1 MNVSERSEDEYSTA
15 LEATMTPS
23 QRAYCDVALAI
34 NQRRNMFV
42 ALSLGL
48 DGATPPKNAPRYR
61 VEPVS
66 GEFFH
71 IVDTGTGKL
80 KGFRREPRSW
90 QGLRLG
96 LLGSGPS
103 QVQATPYSPA

>member
-1 MNVSERSEDEYSTA
+1 
-15 LEATMTPS
+15 MTPS

-42 ALSLGL
+42 ALRLGL

-61 VEPVS
+61 VVPES

-71 IVDTGTGKL
+71 IVDTGTGKV
-80 KGFRREPRSW
+80 KGFRREHNAACAFARKLEQESLP
-90 QGLRLG
+90 
-96 LLGSGPS
+96 
-103 QVQATPYSPA
+103 

>member
-1 MNVSERSEDEYSTA
+1 
-15 LEATMTPS
+15 MTPS

-48 DGATPPKNAPRYR
+48 AGSTPPKSAPRYR
-61 VEPVS
+61 VVPVS

-71 IVDTGTGKL
+71 IVDTGTGKV

>member
-15 LEATMTPS
+15 LQATMTPS

-71 IVDTGTGKL
+71 IVDTGTGKV

>member
-1 MNVSERSEDEYSTA
+1 
-15 LEATMTPS
+15 MTPS
-23 QRAYCDVALAI
+23 QRAYCDVALAMH
-34 NQRRNMFV
+34 QRRNMSV
-42 ALSLGL
+42 AISLGL
-48 DGATPPKNAPRYR
+48 VGSTQPKRAPRYR
-61 VEPVS
+61 VIPVS